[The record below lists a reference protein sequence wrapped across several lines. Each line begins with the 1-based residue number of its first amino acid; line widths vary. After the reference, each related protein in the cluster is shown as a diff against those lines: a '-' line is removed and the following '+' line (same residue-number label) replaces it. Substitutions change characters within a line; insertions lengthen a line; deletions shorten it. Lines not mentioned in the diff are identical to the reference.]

1 MVRSG
6 NVRLLVALLLPTF
19 CQAPVATWATDG
31 AKINVI
37 DADTVE
43 QDGVR
48 WRLVGLDAPE
58 IHRARCVEE
67 RRRGIV
73 AAARLIALLASESG
87 RLDPVGTRREKFGR
101 RLGRLLIGTPGR
113 DWAEIATA
121 EGHAV
126 AWDGK
131 GKAPDWCSRAP

>member
-1 MVRSG
+1 MIQSR
-6 NVRLLVALLLPTF
+6 NVRLVVAILLPTF
-19 CQAPVATWATDG
+19 CFAQVAAQPADSRS
-31 AKINVI
+31 IIVI

-43 QDGVR
+43 QNGVR

-58 IHRARCVEE
+58 IHRAQCPAE
-67 RRRGIV
+67 RQRGII
-73 AAARLIALLASESG
+73 AAARLIALLASEGG
-87 RLDPVGTRREKFGR
+87 RLEAAGKGREKFGR
-101 RLGRLLIGTPGR
+101 RLGRLIIGTPGR
-113 DWAEIATA
+113 DWAEIAIS